1 MELKA
6 VVDKV
11 LEPVTGEGKNGPWK
25 KQSVIVSFMS
35 GKYQNILEL
44 TNMRNADDFGRLRV
58 GAEYVFHFDVT
69 SRCYNGRYFTS
80 CTCYKWEAV
89 QGAQAAPAY
98 APAPNQGGFN
108 VPQQHQAQQDD
119 DLPF

>member
-11 LEPVTGEGKNGPWK
+11 LDPVSGQGKNGPWK

-35 GKYQNILEL
+35 GKYPNILEL
-44 TNMRNADDFGRLRV
+44 TNMRNADEFGRLRV
-58 GAEYVFHFDVT
+58 GAEYVFHFDVS
-69 SRCYNGRYFTS
+69 SRFYNDKYFTS
-80 CTCYKWEAV
+80 CMCYKWEAT
-89 QGAQAAPAY
+89 QQAQAPQY
-98 APAPNQGGFN
+98 AP
-108 VPQQHQAQQDD
+108 VPQSPSAPQATQQQND